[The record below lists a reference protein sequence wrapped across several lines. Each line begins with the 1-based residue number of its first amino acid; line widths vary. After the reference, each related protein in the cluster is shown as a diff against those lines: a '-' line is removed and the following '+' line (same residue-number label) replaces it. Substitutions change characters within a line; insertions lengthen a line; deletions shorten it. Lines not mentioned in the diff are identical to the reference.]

1 MAWRCVE
8 NEPVLQRQSILGCWV
23 LAFLAW
29 FPASGTC
36 ASAPKGRR
44 LLLTGFVFQ
53 NIPRYSFSL
62 GSLRTLTT
70 VTMWKTM
77 EERDPAK
84 RSQEDLLWTLEW
96 IEGQACPKVGWI
108 FFSRDRTLPFFLW
121 TEPRLEIRK
130 SPVHR
135 HQESRKA
142 YYFPF
147 HMLHLLAQGW
157 PWENTQMF
165 ASSKAA
171 ECLLNKPLKKSN
183 LKLYRSLI
191 RSNRHFSLCSPHS
204 IEVLMIMAMMR
215 MWADFHFSDF
225 AAD

>member
-108 FFSRDRTLPFFLW
+108 FFPGIELFPFFFELSQDW
-121 TEPRLEIRK
+121 K
-130 SPVHR
+130 S
-135 HQESRKA
+135 ES
-142 YYFPF
+142 
-147 HMLHLLAQGW
+147 LLY
-157 PWENTQMF
+157 TDT
-165 ASSKAA
+165 
-171 ECLLNKPLKKSN
+171 
-183 LKLYRSLI
+183 RSLGKPTI
-191 RSNRHFSLCSPHS
+191 FHSTCSICLPRDDPEKTPKCLHHQRQQN
-204 IEVLMIMAMMR
+204 V
-215 MWADFHFSDF
+215 F
-225 AAD
+225 